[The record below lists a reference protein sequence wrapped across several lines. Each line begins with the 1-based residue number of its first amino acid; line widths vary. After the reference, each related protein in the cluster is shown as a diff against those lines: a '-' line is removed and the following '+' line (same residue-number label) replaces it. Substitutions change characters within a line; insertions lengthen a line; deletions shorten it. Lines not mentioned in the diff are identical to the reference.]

1 MDIKGTTIVAVQKDG
16 KCALAGDGQVTLGE
30 ATIMKHTARKVRR
43 IYNDSVVVGF
53 AGGVADAFT
62 LCERFEAKLTM
73 YGGSLRRAAVAL
85 AQDWRSDKVMRKLEA
100 LLICA
105 NASDLLIVSGT
116 GEVIEPDDGIA
127 AIGSGGMYALAAA
140 RALKE
145 NTELPAV
152 CQSDIRRPR
161 RISSSGTDSGWPAG
175 IPPHPRWP
183 QSPPEIPGSS
193 PHNRRGSAWSH

>member
-73 YGGSLRRAAVAL
+73 YGGSLRRSAVAL

-152 CQSDIRRPR
+152 EIAEKAL
-161 RISSSGTDSGWPAG
+161 RIASGICVYTNSN
-175 IPPHPRWP
+175 IVT
-183 QSPPEIPGSS
+183 EEV
-193 PHNRRGSAWSH
+193 

>member
-140 RALKE
+140 RAKCYTGTMKYGGIAAWNQGWE
-145 NTELPAV
+145 TRWAKNCICAWTIWKRCAWWRTRYPAM
-152 CQSDIRRPR
+152 CACAF
-161 RISSSGTDSGWPAG
+161 WP
-175 IPPHPRWP
+175 
-183 QSPPEIPGSS
+183 
-193 PHNRRGSAWSH
+193 